1 MTDND
6 YYIEGEDIDFDK
18 RNEEA
23 IGKSFVAKDT
33 TMKASLQF
41 QVLTLNAFY
50 LLIADYQ
57 KDEMDEEA
65 SRLKSFDEESSNN
78 DRSTN

>member
-50 LLIADYQ
+50 LLIADY
-57 KDEMDEEA
+57 
-65 SRLKSFDEESSNN
+65 
-78 DRSTN
+78 